1 MADAD
6 AKLHIDAPVDEETES
21 LIPEP
26 LNPIGLV
33 ERSNLRIRIAL
44 CNCLRLT
51 AEKNR
56 AKEKRRKRQSISQMT
71 PHRHDPPS
79 PRNP

>member
-6 AKLHIDAPVDEETES
+6 AKLHIDTPVDEETES

-33 ERSNLRIRIAL
+33 
-44 CNCLRLT
+44 
-51 AEKNR
+51 
-56 AKEKRRKRQSISQMT
+56 
-71 PHRHDPPS
+71 
-79 PRNP
+79 